1 MQVRELHD
9 TELNQITGGSITSSI
24 INAVISAIETIY
36 EFGKQFG
43 SSIRRMNEG
52 SYCPLK

>member
-1 MQVRELHD
+1 MKIRELLD
-9 TELNQITGGSITSSI
+9 NELISINGGGITSSI
-24 INAVISAIETIY
+24 INAITSAIETIY

-43 SSIRRMNEG
+43 SSLRRMHEG